1 MIICNIV
8 TLYNVFIKIK
18 FGMYL
23 HMLPYINMAK
33 ITYRIVFQ
41 RRSIKENMIIA
52 KSKYKLQK
60 CERY

>member
-23 HMLPYINMAK
+23 HLHPYTNMAK
-33 ITYRIVFQ
+33 TTYRIGFQ
-41 RRSIKENMIIA
+41 RRSFIEQRTFSFNRNK
-52 KSKYKLQK
+52 
-60 CERY
+60 